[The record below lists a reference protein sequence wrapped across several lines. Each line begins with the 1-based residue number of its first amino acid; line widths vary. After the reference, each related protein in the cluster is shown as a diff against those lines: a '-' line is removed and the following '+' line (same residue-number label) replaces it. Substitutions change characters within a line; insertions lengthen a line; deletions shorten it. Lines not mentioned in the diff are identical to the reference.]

1 MGEKFFKMEYVQP
14 EYRKL
19 HELKSMNLAQVIEYF
34 EGGEEDIDQYNSQY
48 RKESK
53 AYDSIQE
60 NQFKAEKELSIF
72 DGFLYKLREKGVRVS
87 TPEWLQFLR
96 VVEKISSLD
105 QLKELVSSSELLYK
119 IRLYAMTTLVKDKT
133 QESAFHI
140 AFDEY
145 FGNAAQI
152 FNKEIEDEEVDQE
165 SLLEKENSS
174 DTKDSLVDNNVE
186 EDGNVDSE
194 TPEIKESLGIK
205 EVDENLQIDDKK
217 DHDDNE
223 NVHGGKKDQ
232 HNDILK
238 KQDKNKIGGGD
249 KKDNPMGGSGD
260 KGKEG
265 DGKGDKGKAG
275 HGKGKEGEDGSG
287 EGDKGDAGKGKG
299 NKGENSGLGFGEF
312 DEKQDS
318 GTLVPPNKKQAHN
331 LNQPYSEDGYL
342 IGGGK
347 GNSSNVQLMNESH
360 NRDDFRMNERKLHT
374 ERFNPQHKYEKRP
387 DKQDI
392 KEVIRSIRKIIT
404 DVSEIKSRDVNLRS
418 TVGNFAR
425 NSFRFE
431 FNRER
436 EKQPEI
442 VLFIDVGGPVDE
454 WSPLIKQVSE
464 EMTKGLSK
472 LEVYLFHNNLYG
484 YVWKPDEKNFLASS
498 YAKPNSLLDV
508 KHIVKKRKK
517 VIIYGD
523 AEMSSYEFQGD
534 GWPPRDNED
543 RVQKYSMSGP
553 DCLHYIKRNSDNCVW
568 INPVFKKE
576 WQNRDNSGTITAAQ
590 KEIPMYDLTVG
601 GVEDAIKGLM
611 KR

>member
-1 MGEKFFKMEYVQP
+1 MGEKFFKMEYIQP

-19 HELKSMNLAQVIEYF
+19 HELKGMNLAQVIEYF
-34 EGGEEDIDQYNSQY
+34 EGGEEDIDQYNNEY
-48 RKESK
+48 RKQSRS
-53 AYDSIQE
+53 YDLTQE
-60 NQFKAEKELSIF
+60 NQSLPEKELSIF

-87 TPEWLQFLR
+87 TPEWLQFLKI
-96 VVEKISSLD
+96 VEKISSIN

-119 IRLYAMTTLVKDKT
+119 IRLYAMTTLVKDKS
-133 QESAFHI
+133 QENGFHT

-152 FNKEIEDEEVDQE
+152 FEKEIEDGALEQKD
-165 SLLEKENSS
+165 LAEKE
-174 DTKDSLVDNNVE
+174 DGKYSLVDDSVE
-186 EDGNVDSE
+186 ESGNTDSE
-194 TPEIKESLGIK
+194 TPEIKESLEIK
-205 EVDENLQIDDKK
+205 EVDENQQIEDKQ

-223 NVHGGKKDQ
+223 EVHGGRKDQ

-238 KQDKNKIGGGD
+238 KQDKNKVGGGN

-265 DGKGDKGKAG
+265 
-275 HGKGKEGEDGSG
+275 
-287 EGDKGDAGKGKG
+287 KGKG
-299 NKGENSGLGFGEF
+299 NKGENSGLGFGQF
-312 DEKQDS
+312 DEKPDS
-318 GTLVPPNKKQAHN
+318 GTLVPPNKKQAYN

-360 NRDDFRMNERKLHT
+360 NRDDFRMNERKLNT

-431 FNRER
+431 FNREKA
-436 EKQPEI
+436 KQPEI

-601 GVEDAIKGLM
+601 GVEDAIKALM